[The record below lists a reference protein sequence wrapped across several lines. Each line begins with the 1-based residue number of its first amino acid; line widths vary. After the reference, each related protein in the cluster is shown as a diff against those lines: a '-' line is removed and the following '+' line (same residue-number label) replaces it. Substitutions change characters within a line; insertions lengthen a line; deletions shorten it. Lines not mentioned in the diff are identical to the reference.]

1 MNRFV
6 TRRRRVAALAA
17 ALLGGSALAAPVA
30 AADGSTRQAVDLV
43 NRFIAEQQRRFRN
56 GASSVLSD
64 AATSRLYL
72 EDALAEALSGAELGF
87 DPVFD
92 AQDADIANV
101 RVSPDPEAPVLQ
113 GAIQVVATFTN
124 FGAPQRLDYTLV
136 QRAPGEPF
144 QISTI
149 YSPRNGWSLSQ
160 LVDVPR
166 PAPGA
171 PEVTLYD
178 AASPA
183 PSAAQAGGGVPAP
196 AGDRAELL
204 FILDGSGSMWGQID
218 GVPKIATAKEA
229 LKGLAA
235 DLSETVN
242 VGLMAYGHRREGDCG
257 DISLI
262 LPPGAHAPAAM
273 SRAVDGVVPRGK
285 TPIAD
290 ALSQAATAFSGDR
303 ASNVLL
309 VSDGLETCNGDP
321 CAAAAALAARGIDTR
336 VHVVG
341 FDLSS
346 EEAAALACIAREGNG
361 LYLTASNAAELNE
374 ALVRV
379 ADEARAAPPAPA
391 PEPEP
396 SPAASDVV
404 FEETFDG
411 PLDPSWRIENEEPS
425 LAGLVPG
432 GELFAS
438 AVGRTVYFDAEAT
451 NRFLLDQPL
460 PDGDFDLVL
469 DARVSRQT
477 GAEGLFLSLMEDAD
491 NQIAAVLYNE
501 TGGCGTA
508 MHLAIVRVSGGE
520 RTVFERE
527 LFNGPFADDICTGGR
542 AGANEVLDA
551 LADEGAQLVLSRRG
565 RELRAKIEMTLP
577 PDETGAREVA
587 SAETEPVSV
596 LRLRGAPAILA
607 GQYDRAGRGESH
619 FFLDR
624 FAVEVPR

>member
-1 MNRFV
+1 MSRFV
-6 TRRRRVAALAA
+6 TRCHQSACAA
-17 ALLGGSALAAPVA
+17 ALLAASALSAPTA
-30 AADGSTRQAVDLV
+30 AADAPTRQAVDLV
-43 NRFIAEQQRRFRN
+43 NSFIAEQQRRFRS
-56 GASSVLSD
+56 GAPSILSD
-64 AATSRLYL
+64 PATSRLYL
-72 EDALAEALSGAELGF
+72 EDALADALSEAALGF

-101 RVSPDPEAPVLQ
+101 RVSRAPEAPVLQ
-113 GAIQVVATFTN
+113 GAIQIVATFTN

-136 QRAPGEPF
+136 QRSPGEPF

-149 YSPRNGWSLSQ
+149 YSPRHGWSLSR

-166 PAPGA
+166 PGPGA
-171 PEVTLYD
+171 PELTLYD

-183 PSAAQAGGGVPAP
+183 RGAAP
-196 AGDRAELL
+196 AADRAELL
-204 FILDGSGSMWGQID
+204 FILDGSGSMWGQVD
-218 GVPKIATAKEA
+218 GVAKIATAKEA

-235 DLSETVN
+235 DLSETMN

-257 DISLI
+257 DISVI
-262 LPPGAHAPAAM
+262 LPSGAHEPAAM

-341 FDLSS
+341 FDLSR

-361 LYLTASNAAELNE
+361 LYLTASNAAELNQ

-379 ADEARAAPPAPA
+379 ADEARAVPPA
-391 PEPEP
+391 PEPE
-396 SPAASDVV
+396 AITSDVV

-411 PLDPSWRIENEEPS
+411 PLDPSWRVENAEPS

-438 AVGRTVYFDAEAT
+438 AVGRTIYFAADAT
-451 NRFLLDQPL
+451 NRFVLDQP
-460 PDGDFDLVL
+460 
-469 DARVSRQT
+469 
-477 GAEGLFLSLMEDAD
+477 
-491 NQIAAVLYNE
+491 
-501 TGGCGTA
+501 
-508 MHLAIVRVSGGE
+508 
-520 RTVFERE
+520 
-527 LFNGPFADDICTGGR
+527 
-542 AGANEVLDA
+542 
-551 LADEGAQLVLSRRG
+551 
-565 RELRAKIEMTLP
+565 
-577 PDETGAREVA
+577 
-587 SAETEPVSV
+587 
-596 LRLRGAPAILA
+596 
-607 GQYDRAGRGESH
+607 
-619 FFLDR
+619 
-624 FAVEVPR
+624 